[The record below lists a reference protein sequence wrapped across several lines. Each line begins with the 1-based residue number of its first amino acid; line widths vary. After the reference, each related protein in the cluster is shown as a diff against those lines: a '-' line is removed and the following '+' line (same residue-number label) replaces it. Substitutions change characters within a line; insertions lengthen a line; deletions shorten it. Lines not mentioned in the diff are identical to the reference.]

1 MLPPLETPASKQI
14 EQVDRAPRV
23 GMVLE
28 VRYRNAGQFLVSYCT
43 NLSRGGLFVS
53 TRTPEP
59 IGTELVLSLR
69 VPGRALP
76 VTLCARVRWNRS
88 EDDDSGPA
96 GMGLSFAD
104 VDAVLGEHI
113 DRMVGTAAP
122 LHIDLVGRSDHASAH
137 LHALLRSLVTCQTR
151 QLALRPGMAAS
162 IGEVDLLV
170 IDADGEPRHALEL
183 IEAMQK
189 REDPPPILALCGTR
203 DPELRARIGRH
214 AGIVPTPVD
223 KRELQLKVLETLGQ
237 VQFVRTSIPDF

>member
-1 MLPPLETPASKQI
+1 MSDLASARV
-14 EQVDRAPRV
+14 ERAPRV

-59 IGTELVLSLR
+59 VGTELVLSLR

-76 VTLCARVRWNRS
+76 VSLRAQVRWNRP
-88 EDDDSGPA
+88 DDNEEGPA

-104 VDAVLGEHI
+104 VDAMLGEHI
-113 DRMVGTAAP
+113 DKLVGSAEP

-137 LHALLRSLVTCQTR
+137 LHALLRSLVTCETR
-151 QLALRPGMAAS
+151 QLALLPNVAQM
-162 IGEVDLLV
+162 IGRADLVV
-170 IDADGEPRHALEL
+170 IDIDSDPASALALLDDLHHRDE
-183 IEAMQK
+183 
-189 REDPPPILALCGTR
+189 PPPTLGLCGAR
-203 DPELRARIGRH
+203 DPELRARVGRR
-214 AGIVPTPVD
+214 ATVVPTPVD

-237 VQFVRTSIPDF
+237 VQFIRTVV

>member
-1 MLPPLETPASKQI
+1 MNSLTKI

-53 TRTPEP
+53 TRAPEP

-76 VTLCARVRWNRS
+76 VTLRARVRWNRS
-88 EDDDSGPA
+88 EDDDTGPA

-113 DRMVGTAAP
+113 DRMVSIAAP
-122 LHIDLVGRSDHASAH
+122 LRIDLVGRSEHASAH

-151 QLALRPGMAAS
+151 QLALRSGIS
-162 IGEVDLLV
+162 SNIGDVDLLV

-183 IEAMQK
+183 IEAMQM
-189 REDPPPILALCGTR
+189 REDPPPTLALCGTR
-203 DPELRARIGRH
+203 DPELRARIGRY

-223 KRELQLKVLETLGQ
+223 NRELQLKVLETLGQ

>member
-1 MLPPLETPASKQI
+1 MNSVPKI

-76 VTLCARVRWNRS
+76 VTLRARVRWNRS
-88 EDDDSGPA
+88 EDDESGPA

-113 DRMVGTAAP
+113 DRMVSTAAP
-122 LHIDLVGRSDHASAH
+122 LRIDLVGRSDHASAH
-137 LHALLRSLVTCQTR
+137 LHALLRSLVTCKTR

-162 IGEVDLLV
+162 IAEVDLLV
-170 IDADGEPRHALEL
+170 IDVDGEPRHALEL
-183 IEAMQK
+183 IEAMQM
-189 REDPPPILALCGTR
+189 RDDPPPTLALCGTR
-203 DPELRARIGRH
+203 DPELRARVGRY
-214 AGIVPTPVD
+214 AGIVATPVD
-223 KRELQLKVLETLGQ
+223 NRELQLKVLETLGQ
-237 VQFVRTSIPDF
+237 VQFVRTMLPEF